1 MLKDTLLLF
10 SKQLFMKAGHFKE
23 FIIYIYSNFAGNFP
37 GVVAGNAECTMSKQE
52 AVTGNKTSL
61 RSKKLLIR

>member
-1 MLKDTLLLF
+1 
-10 SKQLFMKAGHFKE
+10 MKAGHFKE
-23 FIIYIYSNFAGNFP
+23 LIIYIYSNFAGNFP
-37 GVVAGNAECTMSKQE
+37 GIVVGHAECTMSKQE